1 LEVAEPAATG
11 RHGAE
16 KFRRLGEDYNVTT
29 DNTPRQTLS
38 ASEHRS
44 QLRRALVAST
54 IGTTIEWY
62 DFLLYSTVTGLVFA
76 KLFFPDS
83 DPMIGTLKA
92 YVIFYVGF
100 IARPVGAAIFG
111 HYGDR
116 IGRKAALIATLVITG
131 LATVAVGLV
140 PTYDQIGIWAAI
152 IMIVLRFVQGVG
164 VGGEW
169 GGSVL
174 MSMEWAQTN
183 ANRGFIASWPQFGG
197 PAGIALANL
206 AVLFFSWLSGDQFL
220 VWGWR
225 IPFLISIV
233 MVGVGLY
240 IRLGVLET
248 PVFAELVEKERLVS
262 SPVLEVLKRQ
272 PKEVLLTAFARM
284 GEQGPGYVY
293 IAFIF
298 TYGTTAL
305 GASRELLLSGMVT
318 AAILGFLWV
327 PVAGYLSDRIG
338 RRRMYI
344 IGALF
349 SAIYGFV
356 YFALLDTRSPNLI
369 FLAVATSLVPVMTLY
384 GPQAALIAESFA
396 PRLRYSGAG
405 LGYQLASVIAGGPA
419 PFIATAL
426 LATYASG
433 YAVAWYIVACCV
445 ISIVAASLLRD
456 HTNKDLTVAYEGI

>member
-1 LEVAEPAATG
+1 MDRTARPS
-11 RHGAE
+11 
-16 KFRRLGEDYNVTT
+16 
-29 DNTPRQTLS
+29 LS
-38 ASEHRS
+38 DSEHRS

-76 KLFFPDS
+76 KIFFPAS
-83 DPMIGTLKA
+83 DPLIGTLQA
-92 YVIFYVGF
+92 YVIFYIGF

-116 IGRKAALIATLVITG
+116 IGRKASLIATLVITG

-140 PTYDQIGIWAAI
+140 PTYEQIGIWAAL
-152 IMIVLRFVQGVG
+152 IMIVLRFIQGVG

-206 AVLFFSWLSGDQFL
+206 AVLAFSEISGDQFL

-225 IPFLISIV
+225 IPFLISII

-248 PVFAELVEKERLVS
+248 PVFAELVEKERLSS
-262 SPVLEVLKRQ
+262 SPVVEVLRRQ
-272 PKEVLLTAFARM
+272 PKEVILSAFVRM

-298 TYGTTAL
+298 TYGTQVL
-305 GASRELLLSGMVT
+305 GVSRDLLLSGMVT
-318 AAILGFLWV
+318 AATLGFLWV
-327 PVAGYLSDRIG
+327 PVAGHLSDRIG
-338 RRRMYI
+338 RKRI
-344 IGALF
+344 IVAGCVAAMLTLFPIFRGLTHFANPALAQFEERAAITVAARDCHFNIFAKPSTPCDRARDFLTKAGLSYESLPFNGADDVVT
-349 SAIYGFV
+349 G
-356 YFALLDTRSPNLI
+356 
-369 FLAVATSLVPVMTLY
+369 VAGESLV
-384 GPQAALIAESFA
+384 GFDE
-396 PRLRYSGAG
+396 
-405 LGYQLASVIAGGPA
+405 AGGYNQA
-419 PFIATAL
+419 DA
-426 LATYASG
+426 
-433 YAVAWYIVACCV
+433 
-445 ISIVAASLLRD
+445 
-456 HTNKDLTVAYEGI
+456 EGFRIR